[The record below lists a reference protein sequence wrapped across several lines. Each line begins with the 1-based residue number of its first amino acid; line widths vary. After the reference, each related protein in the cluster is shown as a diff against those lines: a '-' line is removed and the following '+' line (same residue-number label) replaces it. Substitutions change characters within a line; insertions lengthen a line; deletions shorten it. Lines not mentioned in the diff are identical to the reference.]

1 MLLQLVK
8 NTPLWGK
15 NCFKSE
21 KNIFQISHLIFWMLQ
36 TAKYLICDYF
46 YILLF
51 LLFYLNVIGGLL
63 ILKFKLNN
71 IAMIG
76 LGSDKTQPTSPRYML
91 QNNIPFPLCYIILCW
106 GILQS
111 HVSNFNS
118 GNKIQPNF
126 DWHHTCCQNFTLMYF
141 YEKNLNIF
149 VKISDPHFQRIANN
163 MIRGHKVQSHKH

>member
-1 MLLQLVK
+1 
-8 NTPLWGK
+8 
-15 NCFKSE
+15 
-21 KNIFQISHLIFWMLQ
+21 MLQ
-36 TAKYLICDYF
+36 TAKYLVCDYF
-46 YILLF
+46 YCLLF

-91 QNNIPFPLCYIILCW
+91 QNNIPFPLCYSVLCW

-126 DWHHTCCQNFTLMYF
+126 DWHHTCCQNFTLIYF

>member
-1 MLLQLVK
+1 
-8 NTPLWGK
+8 
-15 NCFKSE
+15 
-21 KNIFQISHLIFWMLQ
+21 MLQ

-46 YILLF
+46 YFLPF

-141 YEKNLNIF
+141 YEKDLNIF